1 MDDTGAAGA
10 QHVSLKIGEEELVLE
25 TGKMAKQANGAV
37 FARLG
42 GSAVLATACCAEN
55 EKEDL
60 DFIPLS
66 VDYIEKYYAA
76 GKIPGG
82 FIKREGRPKD
92 KEILVS
98 RLIDRPIRPLFSR
111 LFRREIQV
119 IPIAI
124 STDQVNP
131 PDILAMNAASAAI
144 TLSDIPFE
152 GPIGAVRVGY
162 VDGALVINPTFDQI
176 QTSKLDMVVAGTERG
191 ITMVEGGARQLSES
205 LIIEAIEL
213 AHGTIRELC
222 RIQKELAA
230 LAGKK
235 KLPLVEK
242 PTTFTIGDEV
252 RSWAFPKYEQANFVK
267 GKENRHRALKAVREE
282 AAAHFADRLAE
293 SDMRAFKALFE
304 DMEMEIMRASI
315 AGKGIRTDGRT
326 PTQIRPI
333 ACEID
338 VLPRT
343 HGSSLFTRGETQA
356 LVVTTLGTALDEQI
370 MDNIDGDSKKN
381 FMLHY
386 NFPPFSVGEVGRL
399 GSPGRREIGHGH
411 LAERAIGNVLPRKED
426 FPYTIRIV
434 SEILESNGSS
444 SMATVCGSTLSLL
457 NAGVRIEKPV
467 AGIAMGLV
475 KEEDKFVVLSD
486 ILGEED
492 HLGDMDFKVAG
503 TEDGI
508 TALQMDI
515 KIEGVSAEILQ
526 KALGQAREGRLHI
539 LGIMNQT
546 ISHPRS
552 DISDFAPKVI
562 SLKVPTEKIGLI
574 IGPGGKNIKGMSEK
588 TGSTINIDDD
598 GTVTIYNH
606 QKDGAE
612 KAQRMVESLVE
623 EAVVGKTYTGPVKRI
638 MDFGAFVEILPG
650 KEGLVHISK
659 LAATRVENIN
669 DAVKEGQILTVTVTE
684 IDHMGRINLATKE
697 AIEANPG
704 ILTERA
710 ERRPPRRDGDRH
722 GPRSGPR
729 EGGYDGPRRSH
740 DGPRGGHEGPP
751 RRGHERG
758 GHGGDRGPRPP
769 RRDGPRSGPEE

>member
-1 MDDTGAAGA
+1 MEHRVA
-10 QHVSLKIGEEELVLE
+10 LKIGEEELVLE

-37 FARLG
+37 FARMG
-42 GSAVLATACCAEN
+42 GSAVLATACCGEN

-98 RLIDRPIRPLFSR
+98 RLIDRPIRPLFSK

-124 STDQVNP
+124 STDLVNP
-131 PDILAMNAASAAI
+131 PDIMAMNAASAAI
-144 TLSDIPFE
+144 TISDIPFE
-152 GPIGAVRVGY
+152 GPIGAVRVGH
-162 VDGALVINPTFDQI
+162 VNGQFVINPTFDQI
-176 QTSKLDMVVAGTERG
+176 LESRLDIVVAGTSRG
-191 ITMVEGGARQLSES
+191 ITMVEGSARQVSEE
-205 LIIEAIEL
+205 LIVEAIER
-213 AHGTIRELC
+213 AHVTIRELC
-222 RIQKELAA
+222 RIQMELAA
-230 LAGKK
+230 AAGKQ

-242 PTTFTIGDEV
+242 PTTFTLGPEMKA
-252 RSWAFPKYEQANFVK
+252 WAMQKLEQACFVK
-267 GKENRHRALKAVREE
+267 GKENRSRAMKAVREE
-282 AAAHFADRLAE
+282 AKAAFADRLA
-293 SDMRAFKALFE
+293 DTDARPVRALFE
-304 DMEMEIMRASI
+304 AMEQQIMRASI
-315 AGKGIRTDGRT
+315 AGKGLRTDGRT

-333 ACEID
+333 TCEID
-338 VLPRT
+338 ILPRT
-343 HGSSLFTRGETQA
+343 HGSALFTRGETQA

-370 MDNIDGDSKKN
+370 MDNIDGDSRKN

-386 NFPPFSVGEVGRL
+386 NFPPFSVGETGRL

-411 LAERAIGNVLPRKED
+411 LAERAIGMVLPRKED

-444 SMATVCGSTLSLL
+444 SMASVCGSTLSLL
-457 NAGVRIEKPV
+457 NAGVRIQKSV

-475 KEEDKFVVLSD
+475 KEGEKFVVLSD

-515 KIEGVSAEILQ
+515 KIEGVSAEIMR

-539 LGIMNQT
+539 LGIMNQA
-546 ISHPRS
+546 IAQPRS

-562 SLKVPTEKIGLI
+562 SIKVPTEKIGLI

-588 TGSTINIDDD
+588 SGSTINIDDD

-606 QKDGAE
+606 LKEGAE
-612 KAQRMVESLVE
+612 KAQKMVEALIE
-623 EAVVGKTYTGPVKRI
+623 EAVVGKTYVGPVKRI
-638 MDFGAFVEILPG
+638 MEFGAFVEILPG

-659 LAATRVENIN
+659 LAPERVERVE
-669 DAVKEGQILTVTVTE
+669 DAVHEGEELTVVVTE
-684 IDHMGRINLATKE
+684 IDHMGRINLATK
-697 AIEANPG
+697 AAVDANPG
-704 ILTERA
+704 LLTERA
-710 ERRPPRRDGDRH
+710 ERRPPRRDGDRG
-722 GPRSGPR
+722 GPR
-729 EGGYDGPRRSH
+729 GPRRDGDRPHGSYH
-740 DGPRGGHEGPP
+740 DDRP
-751 RRGHERG
+751 RRD
-758 GHGGDRGPRPP
+758 GGDRGPRPP
-769 RRDGPRSGPEE
+769 RRDG

>member
-1 MDDTGAAGA
+1 ME
-10 QHVSLKIGEEELVLE
+10 HRVSLKIGDEEIILE

-42 GSAVLATACCAEN
+42 GSAVIATACCADN

-66 VDYIEKYYAA
+66 VDYNEKYYAA

-92 KEILVS
+92 KEVLVS
-98 RLIDRPIRPLFSR
+98 RLIDRPIRPLFSK

-119 IPIAI
+119 IPMVI
-124 STDQVNP
+124 STDQINQ
-131 PDILAMNAASAAI
+131 PDVLAMNAASAAI
-144 TLSDIPFE
+144 TISDIPFE
-152 GPIGAVRVGY
+152 GPIGAVRMGCI
-162 VDGALVINPTFDQI
+162 DGKLVVNPTFDQVPESTI
-176 QTSKLDMVVAGTERG
+176 DLIVAGTEKG
-191 ITMVEGGARQLSES
+191 ITMVEGGARQVPES
-205 LIIEAIEL
+205 LVIEAIEM
-213 AHGTIRELC
+213 AHRTIKDLC
-222 RIQKELAA
+222 RIQKELARA
-230 LAGKK
+230 VGKK

-242 PTTFTIGDEV
+242 PSTFTLGAEV
-252 RSWAFPKYEQANFVK
+252 RAYAFARFEEACFVK
-267 GKENRHRALKAVREE
+267 GKATRVQAMKAVRDE
-282 AAAHFADRLAE
+282 AIQHFADKLAE
-293 SDMRAFKALFE
+293 TDIKPVKQLFE
-304 DMEMEIMRASI
+304 AMEQEIMRASI
-315 AGKGIRTDGRT
+315 AGKGVRTDGRN

-333 ACEID
+333 TCEID
-338 VLPRT
+338 LLPRT
-343 HGSSLFTRGETQA
+343 HGSALFTRGETQA

-370 MDNIDGDSKKN
+370 MDNIDGDSKKA
-381 FMLHY
+381 FMLNY
-386 NFPPFSVGEVGRL
+386 NFPPFCVGEVGRL

-411 LAERAIGNVLPRKED
+411 LAERAISMVLPPKES

-434 SEILESNGSS
+434 SEIMESNGSS

-457 NAGVRIEKPV
+457 NAGVRMQKPV

-475 KEEDKFVVLSD
+475 KEGEKFVVLSD

-546 ISHPRS
+546 ISQPRA

-588 TGSTINIDDD
+588 TGSTINIDDE

-606 QKDGAE
+606 LKEGAE
-612 KAQRMVESLVE
+612 KAQRMVEGLIE
-623 EAVVGKTYTGPVKRI
+623 EAVVGKTYSGPVKRI

-669 DAVKEGQILTVTVTE
+669 DAVHEGQELTVVVTE

-704 ILTERA
+704 LMTEHA
-710 ERRPPRRDGDRH
+710 ERRPPRRDGERGH
-722 GPRSGPR
+722 
-729 EGGYDGPRRSH
+729 GGYDR
-740 DGPRGGHEGPP
+740 PRGRP
-751 RRGHERG
+751 
-758 GHGGDRGPRPP
+758 GDRRPGGFSDRPP
-769 RRDGPRSGPEE
+769 RRDGPSGSDRPPRRDE

>member
-1 MDDTGAAGA
+1 ME
-10 QHVSLKIGEEELVLE
+10 HRVSFNIGEEELILE
-25 TGKMAKQANGAV
+25 TGKMARQANGSV

-42 GSAVLATACCAEN
+42 GSAVIATACCAEN

-119 IPIAI
+119 IPMAI

-131 PDILAMNAASAAI
+131 PDIVGMNAASAAI
-144 TLSDIPFE
+144 TISDIPFE
-152 GPIGAVRVGY
+152 GPIGAVRIGY
-162 VDGALVINPTFDQI
+162 VDGKLIVNPTFDQI
-176 QTSKLDMVVAGTERG
+176 QVSKLDIVVAGTDKG
-191 ITMVEGGARQLSES
+191 ITMVEGAARQLPES
-205 LIIEAIEL
+205 LIVEAIDL
-213 AHGTIRELC
+213 AQKTIKELC
-222 RIQKELAA
+222 RIQKELAVA
-230 LAGKK
+230 VGKK
-235 KLPLVEK
+235 KLPLVER
-242 PTTFTIGDEV
+242 PSTFTFGAEV
-252 RSWAFPKYEQANFVK
+252 REWAWARFEAANFVK
-267 GKENRHRALKAVREE
+267 GKENRHHAIRAVRDE
-282 AAAHFADRLAE
+282 AMACFKDRLTE
-293 SDMRAFKALFE
+293 SDIRPFKALFE
-304 DMEMEIMRASI
+304 DMEMEVMRKSI

-333 ACEID
+333 TCEID

-343 HGSSLFTRGETQA
+343 HGSALFTRGETQA

-370 MDNIDGDSKKN
+370 MDNIDGDSRKN

-411 LAERAIGNVLPRKED
+411 LAERAISMVLPAKED
-426 FPYTIRIV
+426 FPYTLRIV

-457 NAGVRIEKPV
+457 NAGVRMQKPV

-475 KEEDKFVVLSD
+475 KEGDTFVVLSD

-526 KALGQAREGRLHI
+526 KALGQAREGRMHI

-546 ISHPRS
+546 ISQPRS

-606 QKDGAE
+606 LKEGAE
-612 KAQRMVESLVE
+612 KAQRLVEALIE

-659 LAATRVENIN
+659 LAATRVENVN
-669 DAVKEGQILTVTVTE
+669 DVVKEGQELTVVVTE
-684 IDHMGRINLATKE
+684 IDHMGRVNLATKE
-697 AIEANPG
+697 AIDANPAL
-704 ILTERA
+704 LTEHA
-710 ERRPPRRDGDRH
+710 ERRPPRRDG
-722 GPRSGPR
+722 PR
-729 EGGYDGPRRSH
+729 EGGFRERRPGGFSDRPRRDDGPRGGH
-740 DGPRGGHEGPP
+740 DGPRGGHDGP
-751 RRGHERG
+751 
-758 GHGGDRGPRPP
+758 RGPRPP
-769 RRDGPRSGPEE
+769 RRD